1 MNAYKSHIVRLLLM
15 ALLVLPA
22 MTSCYDYG
30 SEVVVSQDAGSVSYI
45 KLNISVRTSN
55 TVTRALQPLGG
66 ENGDGL
72 EAGYVRE
79 NQVDGV
85 TLILYRADAGINAA
99 GDTPIDFVR
108 YFETSLVENSRVDQ
122 GTTNNTRFDE
132 AVYTTG
138 ERLLNKEDAILIN
151 AKYHAI
157 VVANTNLMGVFHK
170 GSTLAEVR
178 DFLVDGSMLYS
189 GSGKMTDAN
198 KFIMASEADY
208 VIDFPGTTPTT
219 PTNKTEGKLYSF
231 NNIHI
236 ERLAARVDFWADGS
250 EGYQTKD
257 KNDFVYPH
265 PGYRYKVGNTADRF
279 VLVNVVPFNVSRGSE
294 YLIKRTTHETTP
306 YLDAE
311 DETNWVVDAYINNS
325 NTPKS
330 VPTYWD
336 YMESRLSSIDTSTDF
351 SLLPYNVSMA
361 SRQAAGNH
369 YSIKGAD
376 NNNYDNMIIC
386 YPSENTLNTTSLLYY
401 NATGLAF
408 EGYYYP
414 GDDANQGIR
423 CVYYH
428 YLRHQ
433 GENDAANSYQ
443 ALKKDELDKETT
455 CGTTKAMN
463 YGIVRNNIYRVSI
476 ESINPLDGTIKIKI
490 EEEKWRHVDNPVIYI

>member
-108 YFETSLVENSRVDQ
+108 YYDTTLESRANQ
-122 GTTNNTRFDE
+122 GTTNTTRFDE

-138 ERLLNKEDAILIN
+138 NRELDAKDGILTN
-151 AKYHAI
+151 TKYHAI
-157 VVANTNLMGVFHK
+157 VVANANLMGTFHK
-170 GSTLAEVR
+170 GSTLTDVR
-178 DFLVDGSMLYS
+178 DYLVDGSMLYS
-189 GSGKMTDAN
+189 GSGKMNDAG
-198 KFIMASEADY
+198 KFIMSSEADFT
-208 VIDFPGTTPTT
+208 IDFTNTTPETY
-219 PTNKTEGKLYSF
+219 NEGKLYSF
-231 NNIHI
+231 DNIYI
-236 ERLAARVDFWADGS
+236 ERLAARIDFWANGS
-250 EGYQTKD
+250 NGYKTKD
-257 KNDFVYPH
+257 KNNVDYPN
-265 PGYRYKVGNTADRF
+265 PGYEYNVGSTTDRF

-330 VPTYWD
+330 EKTYWD
-336 YMESRLSSIDTSTDF
+336 YMESRLSSIDSSTDF
-351 SLLPYNVSMA
+351 SSLPYNVSMA
-361 SRQAAGNH
+361 SQQSNTEK
-369 YSIKGAD
+369 YQISGAD
-376 NNNYDNMIIC
+376 NMIVG
-386 YPSENTLNTTSLLYY
+386 YTSENTLNASSLLYY

-408 EGYYYP
+408 EGYYYVD
-414 GDDANQGIR
+414 GDATRGER

-433 GENDAANSYQ
+433 GESDAAYQ
-443 ALKKDELDKETT
+443 ALQASELSTSAT
-455 CGTTKAMN
+455 CGSTTPMN
-463 YGIVRNNIYRVSI
+463 FGIVRNNLYRVSV
-476 ESINPLDGTIKIKI
+476 SGINSKTNLTIKIKVK
-490 EEEKWRHVDNPVIYI
+490 KWDPFTHEVIYM